1 MGGERERRLK
11 AASPSCRHLREAPSC
26 RTRGPPSRPR
36 KLIAPS
42 YTKSTPPDPP
52 EPPWTVAF
60 AQVVLGIAARS
71 ILSAVDLL
79 ERVHAGLPEPPDLAD
94 RQEGRKPYD
103 QATDILATI
112 ECVLADNLRPAVE
125 ALHRS
130 AQITDAEL
138 EAQYREWLKRRLDP

>member
-1 MGGERERRLK
+1 MQG
-11 AASPSCRHLREAPSC
+11 SPQ
-26 RTRGPPSRPR
+26 
-36 KLIAPS
+36 
-42 YTKSTPPDPP
+42 STPPSPP
-52 EPPWTVAF
+52 PSPPWTIAF
-60 AQVVLGIAARS
+60 AQIALGIAARS
-71 ILSAVDLL
+71 IVSAVDLL

-138 EAQYREWLKRRLDP
+138 EAQYREWLQRRLDP

>member
-1 MGGERERRLK
+1 MQG
-11 AASPSCRHLREAPSC
+11 SPYP
-26 RTRGPPSRPR
+26 TPPSPP
-36 KLIAPS
+36 PS
-42 YTKSTPPDPP
+42 LA
-52 EPPWTVAF
+52 WTIAF
-60 AQVVLGIAARS
+60 AQIALGIAARS
-71 ILSAVDLL
+71 IVSAVDLL

-138 EAQYREWLKRRLDP
+138 EAQYREWLQRRLDP